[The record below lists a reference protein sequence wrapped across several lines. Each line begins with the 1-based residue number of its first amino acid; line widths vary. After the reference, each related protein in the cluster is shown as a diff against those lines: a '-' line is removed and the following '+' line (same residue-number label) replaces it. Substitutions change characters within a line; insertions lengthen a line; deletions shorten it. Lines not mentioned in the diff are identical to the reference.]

1 MLMNCAYLF
10 CSRHNLL
17 GYLEHVVKT
26 ARCSGPWANLILRK
40 AQERPK
46 NDRPNSL
53 SVSAHSNLPTPPPA
67 MATATATAT
76 AAATKL
82 VPAALNSF
90 LQALARGHESLLL
103 PHIHVLDRRHFGN
116 LCPLF
121 RSSCVD
127 VIVRWVCIVMQH

>member
-1 MLMNCAYLF
+1 MLIYF
-10 CSRHNLL
+10 VPRHNLL
-17 GYLEHVVKT
+17 GYWQHLVKT
-26 ARCSGPWANLILRK
+26 ARCSGPWTNLILCK
-40 AQERPK
+40 AQECPK

-53 SVSAHSNLPTPPPA
+53 SVSAHSNRPTPPPA
-67 MATATATAT
+67 MATSTAT
-76 AAATKL
+76 ATKL

-103 PHIHVLDRRHFGN
+103 PHIHGSDRRHFGN

-127 VIVRWVCIVMQH
+127 VIVRWVCIVVQH